1 MTCSFAA
8 AALIIEKAS
17 TVTMVRS
24 LNIIISF
31 IIQANSEEKPQP
43 TEGAG
48 ALLVLLAIL
57 LVAMESQV
65 GPESAMHDLNYE

>member
-1 MTCSFAA
+1 M
-8 AALIIEKAS
+8 IEKAS

-31 IIQANSEEKPQP
+31 IMQANSEKKPQAL
-43 TEGAG
+43 EGAG
-48 ALLVLLAIL
+48 AVLVLTAIL

-65 GPESAMHDLNYE
+65 RV